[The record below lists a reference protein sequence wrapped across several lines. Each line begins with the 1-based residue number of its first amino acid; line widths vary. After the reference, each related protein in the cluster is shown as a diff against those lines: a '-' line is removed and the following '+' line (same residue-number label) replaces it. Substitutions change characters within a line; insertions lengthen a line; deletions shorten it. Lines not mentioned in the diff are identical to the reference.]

1 MYRFHSGLSGSD
13 DTDGPFRD
21 RHAFPAFGFAFAAAR
36 LMPLCQQDEY
46 LSGQHRLLPA
56 CPDYVYENVEMPL
69 EQYDM
74 KRTERKEAKPLP
86 VTAPIRLEHIDYRIP
101 IRSGIFSGMPIWKY
115 L

>member
-1 MYRFHSGLSGSD
+1 MNTYL
-13 DTDGPFRD
+13 
-21 RHAFPAFGFAFAAAR
+21 ANIAYYQPA
-36 LMPLCQQDEY
+36 
-46 LSGQHRLLPA
+46 
-56 CPDYVYENVEMPL
+56 PDYVYENVEMPL

-86 VTAPIRLEHIDYRIP
+86 VTAPIRLEHIDYRSIP